1 MLAWLKKKMQNRRVA
16 YCILRSE
23 LTARAS
29 QQTER
34 MVELVRGLLTDR
46 VDGRLGSESLGQRRK
61 GATGSLLDLSNAM
74 PEGVPMNSFT

>member
-1 MLAWLKKKMQNRRVA
+1 
-16 YCILRSE
+16 
-23 LTARAS
+23 
-29 QQTER
+29 